1 MFGEMMPRPSL
12 EPAGSHAGWSSR
24 GDHEGQCARGRP
36 RGSSCEWA
44 MSEGST
50 GWETGPRTGSSRR
63 VGERLR
69 HALPQATGSTCGGHG
84 REDQSARESGAHP
97 DCQTARSA
105 TGGRHAP
112 QRVQATEFRSKFPCL
127 RAEMPSGSPRGRTR
141 HASADSWM
149 AGTARAPLA
158 DRRRRRL
165 PCGAGRRHHRV
176 RREGR
181 RWNPRHARRSS
192 TCSGNRASRSRGAM
206 GPHTPS
212 PGA

>member
-1 MFGEMMPRPSL
+1 MRANALG
-12 EPAGSHAGWSSR
+12 A
-24 GDHEGQCARGRP
+24 DHEGRLVSGPCQRGRRDGRRGIGRVP
-36 RGSSCEWA
+36 RGVC
-44 MSEGST
+44 
-50 GWETGPRTGSSRR
+50 
-63 VGERLR
+63 GERLR

-165 PCGAGRRHHRV
+165 PCGAGRRHHRM

-206 GPHTPS
+206 CAPAAASGAMGPHTPS